1 MQGRI
6 RRPRYPARMPKI
18 SYCVTATLPDEAT
31 AAEYLDWLLGGHI
44 EGVLVG
50 GAERGE
56 VVRLDGDAIRIESRY
71 VFPSREA
78 MADYEAGPAIPLRED
93 GKRRFGDR
101 GVSFERRVGEFRHT
115 PAPESR

>member
-1 MQGRI
+1 M
-6 RRPRYPARMPKI
+6 AKV

-31 AAEYLDWLLGGHI
+31 AREYLDWLLGGHI

-50 GAERGE
+50 GAERAA
-56 VVRLDGDAIRIESRY
+56 VVRLDGPPIRIESRY

-78 MADYEAGPAIPLRED
+78 MAAYEAGPAIPLRED

-101 GVSFERRVGEFRHT
+101 SVTFERRVGVFEN
-115 PAPESR
+115 APLPS

>member
-1 MQGRI
+1 M
-6 RRPRYPARMPKI
+6 AKV

-31 AAEYLDWLLGGHI
+31 AGEYLDWLLGGHI

-50 GAERGE
+50 GAERAE
-56 VVRLDGDAIRIESRY
+56 VVRLDGEPIRIESRY
-71 VFPSREA
+71 VFPSRQA

-101 GVSFERRVGEFRHT
+101 GVSFERRVGEFQAP
-115 PAPESR
+115 PAPKSR